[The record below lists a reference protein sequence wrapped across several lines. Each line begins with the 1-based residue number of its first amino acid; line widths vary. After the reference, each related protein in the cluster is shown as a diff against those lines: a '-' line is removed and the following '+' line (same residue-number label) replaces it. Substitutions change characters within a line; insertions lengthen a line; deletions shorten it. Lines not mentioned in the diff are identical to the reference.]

1 MKYYIVST
9 DDEDADAEDIITI
22 SNPRLNM
29 IGEARL
35 VKIPYGDQE
44 KITSEDPSATYEFR
58 IVENYNGKVVNIK
71 DITSS
76 KDPYNQALMSMLT
89 KAYANR
95 KMSINCDYSW
105 AMAKAFDNNLIM
117 PRDYPYYLI
126 TDGGNVTLQSYNY
139 FWDEDPKFQQAFRD
153 NMGGNH
159 QWELHWCNMGGRSG
173 VADIIELSTNAATTP
188 ILSYLWNVGGSSG
201 DTYKGLYQFIQSNC
215 RTESP
220 PEFSKRNDYIKERV
234 IHHMANDLESNE
246 AFEYAVQ
253 DVRSLTKRQ
262 DPSVWYQEY
271 ENMGFTHPRP
281 DYRDPK
287 WKL

>member
-29 IGEARL
+29 IGEARIL
-35 VKIPYGDQE
+35 DQE
-44 KITSEDPSATYEFR
+44 KITSEWVPLEAPYGATYEFR

-126 TDGGNVTLQSYNY
+126 TDG
-139 FWDEDPKFQQAFRD
+139 E
-153 NMGGNH
+153 M
-159 QWELHWCNMGGRSG
+159 
-173 VADIIELSTNAATTP
+173 
-188 ILSYLWNVGGSSG
+188 
-201 DTYKGLYQFIQSNC
+201 
-215 RTESP
+215 
-220 PEFSKRNDYIKERV
+220 
-234 IHHMANDLESNE
+234 
-246 AFEYAVQ
+246 
-253 DVRSLTKRQ
+253 
-262 DPSVWYQEY
+262 
-271 ENMGFTHPRP
+271 
-281 DYRDPK
+281 
-287 WKL
+287 

>member
-1 MKYYIVST
+1 MEYYIVST
-9 DDEDADAEDIITI
+9 DDEDADADDIITI
-22 SNPRLNM
+22 SNPRLNL
-29 IGEARL
+29 IAEAR
-35 VKIPYGDQE
+35 IIDQE
-44 KITSEDPSATYEFR
+44 KIKIRGFDPSEAYEFR
-58 IVENYNGKVVNIK
+58 IVDNYNGKIVDIK
-71 DITSS
+71 QITRS
-76 KDPYNQALMSMLT
+76 KDAHNQALIFMLT

-95 KMSINCDYSW
+95 KVSINCDYSW
-105 AMAKAFDNNLIM
+105 AMAKAFDNSLIL

-126 TDGGNVTLQSYNY
+126 TDGGNVTMQSYNY

-173 VADIIELSTNAATTP
+173 MADIIEVSTNAATTP
-188 ILSYLWNVGGSSG
+188 ILAYLWNAGGSSG
-201 DTYKGLYQFIQSNC
+201 DTYKGLYSFIKGNC
-215 RTESP
+215 RTKSP

-234 IHHMANDLESNE
+234 NHHMDNDLESKD
-246 AFEYAVQ
+246 AFDYAVQ

-262 DPSVWYQEY
+262 DPSIWYQEY
-271 ENMGFTHPRP
+271 ENMGFDHPRP